1 MKAVFNLDPSQ
12 LARALALAKATAT
25 RYAGE
30 FSPDVELSGNLC
42 ITTDYGYGVRPQ
54 RLHLSGT
61 RLTYEGGRTTLKA
74 GIGACYSTLLGVF
87 GYREWQGTYAKY
99 HETPEKVNQVA
110 SEEAIWH
117 ANQALDEDGYES
129 SQPHIPWHMPER
141 EAIEAGLVPEARLR
155 EIVSLRKEN
164 YVTVAAQ
171 DRLAE
176 LFPDEFR
183 PYNPTWWRD
192 ATKSS
197 PFDDDEFVEVEE

>member
-1 MKAVFNLDPSQ
+1 MKVTFNLNQ
-12 LARALALAKATAT
+12 QQTATALALAKATAV
-25 RYAGE
+25 RYAAE
-30 FSPDVELSGNLC
+30 FSPNVELSGNLC
-42 ITTDYGYGVRPQ
+42 ITADYGYGVRPQ
-54 RLHLSGT
+54 RLHLAGT
-61 RLTYEGGRTTLKA
+61 RLTYEGGRTTLKV
-74 GIGACYSTLLGVF
+74 GIGDCYSTILDVF

-99 HETPEKVNQVA
+99 RDDPEKVAQVA

-117 ANQALDEDGYES
+117 ANQALVDCES
-129 SQPHIPWHMPER
+129 TQPIPWHLTER

-171 DRLAE
+171 NRLALILPE
-176 LFPDEFR
+176 KFR

-197 PFDDDEFVEVEE
+197 PFDDDEFVEVEEE